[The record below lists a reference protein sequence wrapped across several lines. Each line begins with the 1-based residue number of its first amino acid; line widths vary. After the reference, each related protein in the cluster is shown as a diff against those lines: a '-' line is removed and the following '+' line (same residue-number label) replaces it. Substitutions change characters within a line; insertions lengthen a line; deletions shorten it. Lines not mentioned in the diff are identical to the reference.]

1 MITRLFSTFDPSST
15 IFKTTWLIGFL
26 ILILFT
32 HKTQKKLSIFQKS
45 CLNNFIKTKRRSE
58 ILKKK
63 NQNKSLNWTIVSTAL
78 IITVVNLSSIYPQNF
93 TLSSQISVIFPL
105 SLSIWLRIN
114 MIGLFKKPAI
124 ILRHMVPQRTPIPLI
139 NFIVIIEL
147 TRNLIR
153 PITLSVRLMANI
165 VAGHLLIILLRNLIL
180 YIKIWGATLIP
191 VVITLVLLELS
202 VSFIQRYVFVTLVK
216 LYTNEI
222 S

>member
-32 HKTQKKLSIFQKS
+32 HKTQKNSQSFRKAVLIISSKLNEDLKS
-45 CLNNFIKTKRRSE
+45 SR
-58 ILKKK
+58 K